1 MKIET
6 KYHGVIEVSEQD
18 VVTFPNGIPGFNE
31 EKQFTVI
38 PFSEDGVF
46 QILQSVSTPEL
57 GFVIANPFA
66 FFPDYDFKLEEQT
79 VEALEL
85 NAPEDVDVF
94 TVLTVQEPFT
104 RTTANLQAPV
114 VINRKKK
121 IGKQVILTGSSYLT
135 KHKVFQ
141 EAEVK

>member
-18 VVTFPNGIPGFNE
+18 VVSFPNGIPGFNE
-31 EKQFTVI
+31 EKQFTAI

-57 GFVIANPFA
+57 GFVITNPFA
-66 FFPDYDFKLEEQT
+66 FFPDYDFNLEDQT

-94 TVLTVQEPFT
+94 TVLTVQESFT
-104 RTTANLQAPV
+104 ATTANLQAPV
-114 VINRKKK
+114 VVNRKKK
-121 IGKQVILTGSSYLT
+121 LGRQVILTGSPYLT
-135 KHKVFQ
+135 KHKLFQ
-141 EAEVK
+141 EAEEK

>member
-6 KYHGVIEVSEQD
+6 KYHGVLEVSEQD

-57 GFVIANPFA
+57 GFVVTNPFA
-66 FFPDYDFKLEEQT
+66 LFKDYDFKLEEQT

-85 NAPEDVDVF
+85 NAPEDVEVF

-114 VINRKKK
+114 VINKKNNL
-121 IGKQVILTGSSYLT
+121 GKQVILTCSSYLT
-135 KHKVFQ
+135 KHKLFQ
-141 EAEVK
+141 KAEAK

>member
-6 KYHGVIEVSEQD
+6 KYHGVMEVSEQD

-38 PFSEDGVF
+38 PFSEDGLF
-46 QILQSVSTPEL
+46 QILQSVSTSDL
-57 GFVIANPFA
+57 GFVITNPFA
-66 FFPDYDFKLEEQT
+66 FFPDYDFKLEDQT
-79 VEALEL
+79 VEALKL

-114 VINRKKK
+114 VINGKEKL
-121 IGKQVILTGSSYLT
+121 GKQVILTGSIYLT
-135 KHKVFQ
+135 KHELFQ
-141 EAEVK
+141 EAEEK

>member
-6 KYHGVIEVSEQD
+6 KYHGVLEVSNQD

-31 EKQFTVI
+31 EKQFMVI

-57 GFVIANPFA
+57 GFVVTNPFA
-66 FFPDYDFKLEEQT
+66 FFQDYDFKLEDQT

-85 NAPEDVDVF
+85 NASENVDVY

-104 RTTANLQAPV
+104 KTTANLQAPV
-114 VINRKKK
+114 VINREKK
-121 IGKQVILTGSSYLT
+121 IGKQVILTGSPYLT
-135 KHKVFQ
+135 KHKLFQ

>member
-6 KYHGVIEVSEQD
+6 KYHGVMEVSEQD

-46 QILQSVSTPEL
+46 QILQSVSTSEL
-57 GFVIANPFA
+57 GFVITNPFA
-66 FFPDYDFKLEEQT
+66 FFPDYDFKLENQA

-85 NAPEDVDVF
+85 NAPEEVDVF

-114 VINRKKK
+114 VINGMKKL
-121 IGKQVILTGSSYLT
+121 GKQVILSGSPYLT
-135 KHKVFQ
+135 KHKLFQ
-141 EAEVK
+141 EAEAK

>member
-6 KYHGVIEVSEQD
+6 KYHGVMEVAEQD
-18 VVTFPNGIPGFNE
+18 IVTFANGIPGFNE

-38 PFSEDGVF
+38 PFSEDGMF
-46 QILQSVSTPEL
+46 QILQSANTPEL
-57 GFVIANPFA
+57 GFVITNPFA
-66 FFPDYDFKLEEQT
+66 FFPDYDFKLEDQT

-85 NAPEDVDVF
+85 NAPDDVEVF

-114 VINRKKK
+114 VINRRENL
-121 IGKQVILTGSSYLT
+121 GKQVILTGSSYLT
-135 KHKVFQ
+135 KHKLFQ
-141 EAEVK
+141 EVEAK

>member
-6 KYHGVIEVSEQD
+6 KYHGVLEVSEQD

-38 PFSEDGVF
+38 PFSEDGEF

-57 GFVIANPFA
+57 GFVVTNPFA
-66 FFPDYDFKLEEQT
+66 FFSDYDFKLEEQT

-85 NAPEDVDVF
+85 NAPEDVEVF
-94 TVLTVQEPFT
+94 TVLTVQETFT

-121 IGKQVILTGSSYLT
+121 LGKQVILTGSSYLT
-135 KHKVFQ
+135 KHKLFQ
-141 EAEVK
+141 EAESK